1 MSYTIVGMFPTKED
15 ADKASNKLDN
25 ASFPRKITEFRA
37 TPLPAA
43 TKLMQNMIMK
53 RTKKPQV
60 FGIGF
65 SATMRLKN
73 KNTATQEQKVT
84 S

>member
-1 MSYTIVGMFPTKED
+1 MFPTKED

-37 TPLPAA
+37 TPLRSI
-43 TKLMQNMIMK
+43 TKPMQITIMRK
-53 RTKKPQV
+53 TKKPQV

-65 SATMRLKN
+65 SATMRLEN
-73 KNTATQEQKVT
+73 ENTVKQVQKVFL
-84 S
+84 